1 MCGNELSKCAKNIL
15 VMTNG
20 RERCEIGRDRMEW
33 IEIGQEREHHLRV
46 KIQPVQVY
54 HLQSALER
62 EREDGYHCDLLV
74 GKRII
79 CRAKEYMAML
89 NAADARRCQCS
100 LLLHNKTPSDRMQV
114 PVSLMIAKE
123 NSVWQWKVSR
133 KTSRLFSS
141 WREWAKVESWE

>member
-1 MCGNELSKCAKNIL
+1 M
-15 VMTNG
+15 
-20 RERCEIGRDRMEW
+20 
-33 IEIGQEREHHLRV
+33 
-46 KIQPVQVY
+46 QVY

-123 NSVWQWKVSR
+123 DSQSGNGKLAGRLVVYSLLEENGPKWKVGDRQIIYANGGVISIIKHVLR
-133 KTSRLFSS
+133 SI
-141 WREWAKVESWE
+141 EAK